1 MFDLESYLGELET
14 LVNIDSGTYAVGGVN
29 RVGDFFAARFESLGW
44 IVERVRISDQVG
56 YLLDIR
62 SREAE
67 RYDALLIGH
76 MDTVFPQGETKRR
89 PFAIRGGRAYGPGVA
104 DMQCGVLAIWH
115 ALRELPE
122 SAKTLSIRVVMNPD
136 EEITSLYST
145 DYIAKA
151 SARAEHVLVMEPAMA
166 DGSFCIERKGKIKYE
181 FEFTG
186 LPTHAGYVFDR
197 RNASAVYEMAKW
209 IEALIF
215 LGDRDK
221 GNFREHRQGR
231 GRRCGEHRRR
241 ARAHEHGIP
250 HVEAAEAERIKAR
263 GGFYAAPPFVEG
275 ARVEATFFREQK
287 VMSPS
292 ARTLAFVE
300 RMRKLYE
307 KRGVPFS
314 IKRCGGI
321 SDANTAAAYAPVV
334 VDRIG
339 PWGDHNHS
347 ELEYMLPESAQ
358 YAVLLLQDM
367 LADIARARDAS

>member
-76 MDTVFPQGETKRR
+76 MDTVFPQGEAKRR

-186 LPTHAGYVFDR
+186 IPTHAGYVFDR

-209 IEALIF
+209 IEALMA

-221 GNFREHRQGR
+221 GTSVNIGRVEGGDAENIVAEHAHMSMEFRMW
-231 GRRCGEHRRR
+231 
-241 ARAHEHGIP
+241 
-250 HVEAAEAERIKAR
+250 EAAEAERIKAAVDFMLR
-263 GGFYAAPPFVEG
+263 HPFVEG